1 MAVTWPRLL
10 ARPATVRSAV
20 SENPP
25 PLARLDA

>member
-10 ARPATVRSAV
+10 ARPAATRSVA
-20 SENPP
+20 SETPP